1 MHNQL
6 KAFLEYSVLS
16 VTRQLL
22 FCCKTCAI
30 KDSTELF
37 RKEEQ
42 TLDAICGQGKGKIE
56 GNVVM

>member
-1 MHNQL
+1 M
-6 KAFLEYSVLS
+6 KAFLEYSVLP

-22 FCCKTCAI
+22 FCCKACAI